1 MQINLETSS
10 SCGRRLDIPGG
21 WWIVATA
28 LETLSTYF
36 NLLLSYVIRGL
47 LMVTLALSSF
57 RQMIDDDEQEWLLY
71 YTVSTLQTTFSAII
85 YILFILRISCHQEL
99 RCDFLVP
106 VAINISSF
114 SRRQYLP
121 LHAHN

>member
-47 LMVTLALSSF
+47 LMVSFALSSF
-57 RQMIDDDEQEWLLY
+57 RQMIDDAELEWLLY
-71 YTVSTLQTTFSAII
+71 YTVSTVKTTFSAII
-85 YILFILRISCHQEL
+85 YIIYIANLLSPGTALRLSCARGH
-99 RCDFLVP
+99 
-106 VAINISSF
+106 
-114 SRRQYLP
+114 
-121 LHAHN
+121 